1 MTSEQASLDL
11 YANAVFYKPKD
22 IYLQQLNI
30 FDNRQ
35 IYDNVNLASY
45 IKTDKVAIKANA
57 LHEINLKKQ
66 RLLIEL
72 EQLKNGKITNKKNQ
86 PVFLKGVNLMFTTHC
101 TMLRLC
107 GLLACRL
114 SHFWQTVRIRWS
126 SLWEIWSKTQYDF
139 LFSFQTSKECFFGRE
154 YLFCNHQKFF
164 LGFFGAHHTV
174 FKWNMLMPQNAQRR
188 HKNPCFSLWNI
199 QVFFLR
205 YSPTETT
212 TVIYHY
218 ILHCC
223 AMYSTL
229 QETT

>member
-1 MTSEQASLDL
+1 MIMSLS
-11 YANAVFYKPKD
+11 N
-22 IYLQQLNI
+22 
-30 FDNRQ
+30 
-35 IYDNVNLASY
+35 
-45 IKTDKVAIKANA
+45 
-57 LHEINLKKQ
+57 
-66 RLLIEL
+66 
-72 EQLKNGKITNKKNQ
+72 KIWHRA

-101 TMLRLC
+101 TMLSPG

-164 LGFFGAHHTV
+164 QGFFGAHHTV

-199 QVFFLR
+199 QGFSLR

-218 ILHCC
+218 FLHCC
-223 AMYSTL
+223 TMYSTL
-229 QETT
+229 KETTSQRRTKAKKINNSVVKEYQEIFLKIACILFALKCHVWFASLALP